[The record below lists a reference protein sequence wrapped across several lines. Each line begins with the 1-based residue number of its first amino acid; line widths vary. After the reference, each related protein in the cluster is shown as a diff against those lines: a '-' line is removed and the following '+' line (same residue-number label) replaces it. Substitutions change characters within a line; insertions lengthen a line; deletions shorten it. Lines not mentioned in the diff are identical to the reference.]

1 MDGSNSNAATH
12 DRGLDGPQ
20 GTPFGAALAHLIDA
34 IQSGAPTDALVAG
47 CKVTLNNLPI
57 TTLAD
62 AARALDVEVA
72 ALEAE
77 GPGRVW
83 RIAVVGSVRDLL
95 VELASVGR
103 ATALLPAGADAHL
116 LRLESAWLSL
126 LAESERDDAEG
137 AAAVRAAW
145 SALLAVADAPA
156 HGLTGVLVKLRV
168 LLRFL
173 ADTAAADPDSPE
185 QRLLT
190 STREAVERLIGP
202 VAEAETSTATR
213 IDDLFA
219 AAGEV
224 LAPLD
229 PSPHMIE
236 AGAQQGGVSASVA
249 RRIYATMLGVYQ
261 RARGGA

>member
-1 MDGSNSNAATH
+1 MDGCECEATE
-12 DRGLDGPQ
+12 RGR
-20 GTPFGAALAHLIDA
+20 GTCSGTAFGAALRQLIDDMA
-34 IQSGAPTDALVAG
+34 AGASTDELIIVCNKTMAALPV
-47 CKVTLNNLPI
+47 
-57 TTLAD
+57 TTLDD

-103 ATALLPAGADAHL
+103 ATDLLPSGADAHL

-126 LAESERDDAEG
+126 LAESDRDDAVG
-137 AAAVRAAW
+137 TAAVRAAW

-185 QRLLT
+185 YRLLT

-202 VAEAETSTATR
+202 VADAETVAATR

-219 AAGEV
+219 SAGEV

-229 PSPHMIE
+229 PSPNMVE
-236 AGAQQGGVSASVA
+236 AGGQAGGVSASVA
-249 RRIYATMLGVYQ
+249 RRIYAAMLGVYQ
-261 RARGGA
+261 RARSGA